1 MKTLFIVNPKSGGGK
16 PARRW
21 PETREVFRA
30 ENWTFEVAFTES
42 RGHATQ
48 LTRVALKDGFEAIVA
63 VGGDGTVYEV
73 VNGMMADGKAVNPAA
88 SLGIIPCGT
97 GNDLARM
104 LGLPRETLAAAL
116 HLARSN
122 QSRLIDVGEVI
133 STVGGRSER
142 RFFVNDAN
150 LGFAAKVVER
160 TERTGKFSRGT
171 VPYFWALLLTALR
184 HRNHAM
190 TLRIEDRQFDGEMT
204 TVLICNG
211 QSTGG
216 GMRVAPDAVLD
227 DGQFDV
233 VVVAGLSPLEIL
245 WHAPKIYRGTHVAIR
260 KVSVHRAR
268 TLSVASPQRLSV
280 VADGER
286 IGESPVTF
294 RVLPAALRVRV

>member
-1 MKTLFIVNPKSGGGK
+1 
-16 PARRW
+16 
-21 PETREVFRA
+21 
-30 ENWTFEVAFTES
+30 
-42 RGHATQ
+42 
-48 LTRVALKDGFEAIVA
+48 
-63 VGGDGTVYEV
+63 
-73 VNGMMADGKAVNPAA
+73 
-88 SLGIIPCGT
+88 
-97 GNDLARM
+97 M
-104 LGLPRETLAAAL
+104 LGLPRETLAAAR
-116 HLARSN
+116 HLAHSD
-122 QSRLIDVGEVI
+122 QSRLIDAGEVI
-133 STVGGRSER
+133 STVGSSSER

-171 VPYFWALLLTALR
+171 VPYFRALLLTALR
-184 HRNHAM
+184 HRNHDM
-190 TLRIEDRQFDGEMT
+190 TLRIEDRQFEGKMT

-227 DGQFDV
+227 DGKFDV
-233 VVVAGLSPLEIL
+233 VVVGGLSPLEIL
-245 WHAPKIYRGTHVAIR
+245 WHAPRIYRGTHVAIR